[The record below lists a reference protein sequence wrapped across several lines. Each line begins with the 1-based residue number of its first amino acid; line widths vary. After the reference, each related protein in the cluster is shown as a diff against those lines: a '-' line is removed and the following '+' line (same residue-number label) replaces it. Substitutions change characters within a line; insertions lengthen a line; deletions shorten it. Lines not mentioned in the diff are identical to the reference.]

1 MAKKLDESK
10 DFLTFLEASFI
21 ALNMQ
26 DEASFVA
33 LINAC
38 KVIDSDNKLVQVSEG
53 YLHLLK
59 MELDLALKSFEKIL
73 KQEPNHE
80 IAKAFY
86 AITQILSPKTQ
97 ENGEKSLIALN
108 AQTAHS
114 DIKQLT
120 HEALGFFQQEIK
132 KKNPLKRS

>member
-1 MAKKLDESK
+1 MRQKLDERK

-21 ALNMQ
+21 ALNQ
-26 DEASFVA
+26 HDEASYVA

-38 KVIDSDNKLVQVSEG
+38 KVIDDENKLVQISEG

-59 MELDLALKSFEKIL
+59 MELSLASLCFEKIL
-73 KQEPNHE
+73 KQEPEHE

-97 ENGEKSLIALN
+97 ERGEKALKDLH
-108 AQTAHS
+108 TSSAHKE
-114 DIKQLT
+114 IKQLT
-120 HEALGFFQQEIK
+120 QEALTYFHHQLK
-132 KKNPLKRS
+132 KTSVSKRS

>member
-1 MAKKLDESK
+1 MIKKLDEKK

-33 LINAC
+33 LMNAC

-59 MELDLALKSFEKIL
+59 MELDLASKSFEKIL

-97 ENGEKSLIALN
+97 ENGEKALKTLN

-120 HEALGFFQQEIK
+120 FDALGYFQQEIK
-132 KKNPLKRS
+132 KKNALKRS